1 MMIRPLRGES
11 GGFEGATMN
20 GGEGMEI
27 DRLDRRILAAL
38 HDDAALTQRELADR
52 IGISQNALWRRL
64 KRLEADGL
72 LLGSRARIDLAALGL
87 DLTVFVM
94 IRTRHHSV
102 QWAEEFRAH
111 AAQIPEV
118 VEMHRIGGE
127 WDYMLK
133 IVARGMA
140 GYDAVYRRL
149 TTGADLE
156 TVTGYFSMETM
167 LEDRLPDLSAPEP
180 PGQRPR
186 SKAPR
191 RP

>member
-1 MMIRPLRGES
+1 MG
-11 GGFEGATMN
+11 
-20 GGEGMEI
+20 I

-38 HDDAALTQRELADR
+38 HEDAALTQRELADR
-52 IGISQNALWRRL
+52 IGVSQNALWRRL

-94 IRTRHHSV
+94 IRTRHHSL
-102 QWAEEFRAH
+102 QWAEAFRAQV
-111 AAQIPEV
+111 AQIPEV

-140 GYDAVYRRL
+140 GYDSVYRRL

-180 PGQRPR
+180 SGQRPGSR
-186 SKAPR
+186 AAR
-191 RP
+191 RR